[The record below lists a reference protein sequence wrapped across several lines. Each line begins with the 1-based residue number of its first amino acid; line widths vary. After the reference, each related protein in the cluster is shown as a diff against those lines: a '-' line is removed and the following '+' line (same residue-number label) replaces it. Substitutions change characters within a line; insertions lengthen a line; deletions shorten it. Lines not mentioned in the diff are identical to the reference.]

1 MTRCSKRAALL
12 QPRRPTVDGATEL
25 LEIHLF
31 DFAGDL
37 YDKTLEVE
45 FHEFLRPERRFDGI
59 EALKDQIAK
68 DAQAARAALTDA
80 SGPA

>member
-1 MTRCSKRAALL
+1 M
-12 QPRRPTVDGATEL
+12 TEL

-31 DFAGDL
+31 DFSGDL
-37 YDKTLEVE
+37 YGKVLEVE

-59 EALKDQIAK
+59 EALKAQIAA
-68 DAQAARAALTDA
+68 DADAARRLLTDV